1 MSNDIVE
8 EQVWIS
14 ACKHI
19 ENEIKD
25 VETFRRWINTI
36 TPISFKSGILLLGV
50 TDDFTAGWLRVHFED
65 IIANAFKSVVKLK
78 NVKVKYETGHVKE
91 VPVLEVKPEKKA
103 VPSKSRLPLGDESP
117 SAPNC
122 NPKFT
127 FGTFVVGP
135 ENSLA
140 YEAAMNIL

>member
-1 MSNDIVE
+1 MPNDIIE
-8 EQVWIS
+8 EQVWVS
-14 ACKHI
+14 ACKNI

-25 VETFRRWINTI
+25 VETLKRWIYTI
-36 TPISFKSGILLLGV
+36 TPLSFKNGILMLGV

-65 IIANAFKSVVKLK
+65 IIANAFKSVVSK

-91 VPVLEVKPEKKA
+91 MPAPELKPEKKA
-103 VPSKSRLPLGDESP
+103 PPAKSHHPPKDENH

-140 YEAAMNIL
+140 YEAAMSVL